1 MQTETRMGFPVPL
14 LLFVHQVDEES
25 IVVNG
30 DIMP

>member
-1 MQTETRMGFPVPL
+1 MQIETAWILSVPL
-14 LLFVHQVDEES
+14 SLFVHQVDEES

>member
-1 MQTETRMGFPVPL
+1 MRAETAWTSAVPL

-25 IVVNG
+25 TVVNG